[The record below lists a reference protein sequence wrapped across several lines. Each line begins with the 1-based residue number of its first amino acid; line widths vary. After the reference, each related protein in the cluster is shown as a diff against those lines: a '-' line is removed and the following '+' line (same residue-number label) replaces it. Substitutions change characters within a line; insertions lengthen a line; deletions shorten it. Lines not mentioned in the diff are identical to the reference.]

1 MRRRGEK
8 GEGRFGSLVLLIVL
22 AAAGYA
28 AWHVVPVYWDHY
40 DFTDKVNEICRAPRH
55 VTRQGGDETI
65 MKMLMEEVGK
75 RRMGQWIGR
84 ESFEVT
90 TTDHDRQIH
99 LYYER
104 ETEVL
109 PGWKHTFKFENN
121 ADQPLI

>member
-8 GEGRFGSLVLLIVL
+8 GEGKFGSLILLIVL
-22 AAAGYA
+22 AAAGFA
-28 AWHVVPVYWDHY
+28 AWNVVPVYWDHY
-40 DFTDKVNEICRAPRH
+40 DFMDKVNEICRAPRH

-109 PGWKHTFKFENN
+109 PGWKHTFKFENT